1 VVLSE
6 EDESAWGL
14 IRRFYE
20 ENTNYEEEPLLQFP
34 VQIVHQID
42 MAFVL
47 ETREALAAFIE
58 ENCNSRE

>member
-1 VVLSE
+1 
-6 EDESAWGL
+6 L

-58 ENCNSRE
+58 ENCSIRE